1 MKFNRFIFFRN
12 IFRQRIEYKNIGV
25 YNVNTSMLKLSHSSE
40 YTVEIGID
48 EVGRGPLFGR
58 VYAAAV
64 ILPPAGT
71 PGFRPELLKD
81 SKKFTSAKKIEEA
94 AQHIR
99 EYAVA
104 YSIQYAEHTLI
115 DQINILQATF
125 NCMHRCIDD
134 ILTQSAVEDKSSVD
148 KSSVDKSS
156 VLLLVDGNLF
166 KPYSVGGGAYL
177 PHCCVKSG
185 DATYASIAAASILAK
200 VARDKYIE
208 ELCDTYPE
216 LNEKYGIASNKG
228 YGSKQ
233 HIAGIKLYG
242 QTQWHRKS
250 FVLKK

>member
-1 MKFNRFIFFRN
+1 
-12 IFRQRIEYKNIGV
+12 
-25 YNVNTSMLKLSHSSE
+25 MLKLSHSSE

-134 ILTQSAVEDKSSVD
+134 ILTQSAAAELKQSI
-148 KSSVDKSS
+148 
-156 VLLLVDGNLF
+156 LLLVDGNLF
-166 KPYSVGGGAYL
+166 KPYSIGGGAYL